1 VYLLKYVKVLFLTI
15 KTINLRFTHAAMKR
29 LFFVFVLM
37 LALSACKKTATDNS
51 IYLAQ
56 IGIDSNKIRA
66 YLIAH
71 NIPIKKVADT
81 IGVYYQI
88 LDSGNVASLYTQSTL
103 ITVGFSARVLDG
115 DTVSK
120 TNAYHPSFTLG
131 NVIRGWQVGIP
142 LIKKNGRIRLF
153 VPSRYAYGPYERL
166 QDSVPKNSCLD
177 FDIRLYNVT
186 N

>member
-1 VYLLKYVKVLFLTI
+1 
-15 KTINLRFTHAAMKR
+15 MKR
-29 LFFVFVLM
+29 LFFVFALL
-37 LALSACKKTATDNS
+37 LALSACKKTETDNTA
-51 IYLAQ
+51 YLAQ

-66 YLIAH
+66 YLIAN
-71 NIPIKKVADT
+71 NIPIRKVADT

-88 LDSGNVASLYTQSTL
+88 LDPGNAISLYTQSTL
-103 ITVGFSARVLDG
+103 VTVGFSARVLG
-115 DTVSK
+115 KDTVSK

-153 VPSRYAYGPYERL
+153 VPSRYAYGPYKRD
-166 QDSVPKNSCLD
+166 QDSIPANSCLD